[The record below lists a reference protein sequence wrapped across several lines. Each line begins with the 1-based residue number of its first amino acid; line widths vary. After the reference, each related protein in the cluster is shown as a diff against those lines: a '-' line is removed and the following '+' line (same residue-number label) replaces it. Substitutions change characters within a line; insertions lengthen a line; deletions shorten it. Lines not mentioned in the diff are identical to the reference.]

1 MSDYLIRNIDFINI
15 EEAFKLV
22 KNVFMEF
29 DAPDY
34 SKEGIDE
41 VMDDMLENKEFK
53 NLFKT
58 GEQIMIGAI
67 KDNKIIGG
75 LAIGANNH
83 ISLVFVDKNNHK
95 NGIAKALIN
104 EMVVRL
110 KDKNVDKITLNSTP
124 YAIGFYQ
131 KVGFISTGPEV
142 IKHGVKYTPMEF
154 IL

>member
-15 EEAFKLV
+15 EEAFELV

-41 VMDDMLENKEFK
+41 VMDEMLENKEFK

-67 KDNKIIGG
+67 KDNKIIWV

-83 ISLVFVDKNNHK
+83 ISLLFVDKNNHK
-95 NGIAKALIN
+95 KGIAKALIN
-104 EMVVRL
+104 EIVVRL
-110 KDKNVDKITLNSTP
+110 KYKNVDKITLNSTP
-124 YAIGFYQ
+124 YALGFYQ
-131 KVGFISTGPEV
+131 KMGFISTGPEA
-142 IKHGVKYTPMEF
+142 IKHRVKYTPMEF